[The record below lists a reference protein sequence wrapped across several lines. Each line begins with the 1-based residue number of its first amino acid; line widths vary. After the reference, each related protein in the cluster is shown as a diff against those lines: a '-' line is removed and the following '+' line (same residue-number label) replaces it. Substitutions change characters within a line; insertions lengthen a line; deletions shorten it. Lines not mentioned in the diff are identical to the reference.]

1 MSFVKGTEYLFI
13 GNIQLVN
20 STTPNNIP
28 KTVNGHFILG
38 KFLNYIEFPYHG
50 DIYPE
55 ARAKFE
61 NGTVDSGH
69 YHNVKETEVVNKKL
83 L

>member
-1 MSFVKGTEYLFI
+1 MSFVKETEYLFI
-13 GNIQLVN
+13 GNIQQID
-20 STTPNNIP
+20 SKTPNIIP
-28 KTVNGHFILG
+28 KTDLGHYILG

-61 NGTVDSGH
+61 NGTVDSSQ
-69 YHNVKETEVVNKKL
+69 YYNVKETEVVNKKL